1 MPLTDGQMKRVTGG
15 LVDLLR
21 SPNGARERQLAFGS
35 AFCVVDQDQGFAFG
49 FAVQDGYCG
58 WIAASDLGEMAH
70 PSHWVSSTGTHLY
83 PEPRVQSRAVMAL
96 PMGAQLCVLAQDRG
110 FAETAFGFVPFPH
123 LTEQGAFLTDP
134 AGVAMQF
141 IGTPYL
147 WGGNSR
153 AGLDCSGLV
162 QMSLRACG
170 IDAPA
175 DSDLQQDLGAEVAD
189 DLKRNDLVFWRG
201 HVAMVLDHDNL
212 IHANGHTMSVAV
224 EGILPC
230 IARILAA
237 DGGPVTH
244 RRRIG

>member
-1 MPLTDGQMKRVTGG
+1 M
-15 LVDLLR
+15 
-21 SPNGARERQLAFGS
+21 ARESGNLPLDPHFVWWIRIRALRLDLPFKTAIVVGLPRRTWARWRIPAIGS
-35 AFCVVDQDQGFAFG
+35 AAPARIFT
-49 FAVQDGYCG
+49 
-58 WIAASDLGEMAH
+58 
-70 PSHWVSSTGTHLY
+70 PN
-83 PEPRVQSRAVMAL
+83 RACNRAPVMAL

-110 FAETAFGFVPFPH
+110 FAETAFGFVPLPH

-141 IGTPYL
+141 LGTPYL